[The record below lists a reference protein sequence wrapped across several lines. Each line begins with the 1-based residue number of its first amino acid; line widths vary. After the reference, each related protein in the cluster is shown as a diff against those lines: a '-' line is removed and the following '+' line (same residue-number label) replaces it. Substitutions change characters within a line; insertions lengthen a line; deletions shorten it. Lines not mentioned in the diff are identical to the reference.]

1 MTVTELR
8 KRAEELEAEGF
19 GDVQVTLIDEF
30 ARRKN
35 RQPRAYGIYAPYEFK
50 SDSWLGGT
58 FDNTRRDMVFLD
70 VEDWMS

>member
-35 RQPRAYGIYAPYEFK
+35 SQPRPYGIYAPYEYEP
-50 SDSWLGGT
+50 DTWLGGT

-70 VEDWMS
+70 VEDWRS

>member
-35 RQPRAYGIYAPYEFK
+35 KPRLTE
-50 SDSWLGGT
+50 SM
-58 FDNTRRDMVFLD
+58 RR
-70 VEDWMS
+70 MSSNRIAGLAGLSTIRERIWFS

>member
-35 RQPRAYGIYAPYEFK
+35 SNQDPTE
-50 SDSWLGGT
+50 SM
-58 FDNTRRDMVFLD
+58 RR
-70 VEDWMS
+70 MSSNRIAGLAGLSTIRERILFS

>member
-35 RQPRAYGIYAPYEFK
+35 KPRSYGIYAPYEFK

>member
-8 KRAEELEAEGF
+8 KRAEELGAEGF

-30 ARRKN
+30 VRRKN
-35 RQPRAYGIYAPYEFK
+35 SQPRPYVIYAPYEFE

-58 FDNTRRDMVFLD
+58 FDNTRKDIVFLD
-70 VEDWMS
+70 VEDWRS

>member
-19 GDVQVTLIDEF
+19 GDAKVTLIDEF
-30 ARRKN
+30 ARN
-35 RQPRAYGIYAPYEFK
+35 RNKPPRTYGIYAAYEYEP
-50 SDSWLGGT
+50 DTWLGGT
-58 FDNTRRDMVFLD
+58 FDTTRMDMVFLD

>member
-19 GDVQVTLIDEF
+19 SDVQVTLIDEF

-35 RQPRAYGIYAPYEFK
+35 KPRAYGIYAPYEYEP
-50 SDSWLGGT
+50 DTWLGGT

-70 VEDWMS
+70 VEDWRS

>member
-35 RQPRAYGIYAPYEFK
+35 KPRPYGIYAPYEFE

-58 FDNTRRDMVFLD
+58 FDNTRKDIVFLD

>member
-19 GDVQVTLIDEF
+19 GGVQVTLIDEF

-35 RQPRAYGIYAPYEFK
+35 KPRSYGIYAPYEYE
-50 SDSWLGGT
+50 SDT
-58 FDNTRRDMVFLD
+58 
-70 VEDWMS
+70 